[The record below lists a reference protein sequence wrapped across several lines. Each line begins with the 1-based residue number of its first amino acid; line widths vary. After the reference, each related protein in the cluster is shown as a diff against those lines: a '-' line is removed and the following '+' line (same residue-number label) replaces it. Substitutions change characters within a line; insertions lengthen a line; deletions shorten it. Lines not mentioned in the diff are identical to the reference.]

1 MEQTNERKK
10 YLPEKRAEI
19 LKQHLLEK
27 KALSEVCDA
36 YGIHQPCTIVG

>member
-19 LKQHLLEK
+19 IKQHLLEK
-27 KALSEVCDA
+27 KALSGGA
-36 YGIHQPCTIVG
+36 QGSHLKY